1 MIVDDQRLRD
11 YLHRLFDICYQINGI
26 YFAHDTDLY
35 YLKLSDET
43 YFLTA
48 FLQKILFENLSSLPS
63 FRLRIVL
70 RQLCRLFIENY
81 LSLTNTDKDGIH
93 ELFLSFLDV
102 FFPFIQQ
109 RITTMWNNLSL
120 TMTNYQQG
128 QCSDEVI
135 EECVCVLITRDFLDI
150 IRYFLFKTTA
160 TGPANSS
167 TGNAGKK
174 KNRAANG
181 REHSESMCEDMSG
194 DLDQNDEWDEPAT
207 TNGVSNRLLNGAQ
220 EKMDYTDLFSY
231 MIKSARQCTCRS
243 HQER

>member
-160 TGPANSS
+160 TGPSNSS

-174 KNRAANG
+174 KNRPTNG

-194 DLDQNDEWDEPAT
+194 DLDQNDEWDEPAA

-220 EKMDYTDLFSY
+220 EKMDYTDLFHY
-231 MIKSARQCTCRS
+231 MIKMARQCKCWS
-243 HQER
+243 NQER